1 MKKYWTP
8 VVMLVAVLLILSGCG
23 KKEAE
28 QQATTQTPQVQQA
41 PAPAPAPA
49 PAAPAA
55 APAPAAKKT
64 ARRSSATS
72 APARAAVTVPAQTEF
87 TVRTITSLN
96 SGENKDGDTW
106 EGTLE
111 TPVVVDGREVIPK
124 GADVTG
130 NVVRAVPSG
139 RLGGRAELWLTLTS
153 VSVGSRRYN
162 VTTSEAGQKEGSKAT
177 RDVLLIG
184 GGAGA
189 GAAIGAIAG
198 GGKGAAI
205 GSAIGAIAGT
215 TGAAATGKRDVKF
228 PPESVLRFRL
238 QQDLRL

>member
-1 MKKYWTP
+1 MKKNRIP
-8 VVMLVAVLLILSGCG
+8 VVTLLAVLLVLAGCS

-28 QQATTQTPQVQQA
+28 QQATNQTPQAQQA
-41 PAPAPAPA
+41 PAAPAAPA
-49 PAAPAA
+49 PAAPAKRAARPASTAA
-55 APAPAAKKT
+55 APT
-64 ARRSSATS
+64 
-72 APARAAVTVPAQTEF
+72 RAAVIVPAQTEF

-111 TPVVVDGREVIPK
+111 SPVVVDGREVIPK

-130 NVVRAVPSG
+130 SVTRAVPSG
-139 RLGGRAELWLTLTS
+139 RLGGRAELALTLTG
-153 VSVGSRRYN
+153 VKVGGRRYT
-162 VTTSEAGQKEGSKAT
+162 VTTSEVAQKEGSKTT

-215 TGAAATGKRDVKF
+215 GGAAATGKRDIKY

>member
-1 MKKYWTP
+1 MKKHWTP
-8 VVMLVAVLLILSGCG
+8 VVMFVAVLLVLSGCQ

-28 QQATTQTPQVQQA
+28 QQTASQTPQVQQA
-41 PAPAPAPA
+41 PAPAPAA
-49 PAAPAA
+49 P

-87 TVRTITSLN
+87 TVRTITNLS
-96 SGENKDGDTW
+96 SAENHDGDTW

-111 TPVVVDGREVIPK
+111 SPVIVDGREVIPK

-153 VSVGSRRYN
+153 VSVGGRRYN
-162 VTTSEAGQKEGSKAT
+162 ITTSEAGQKEGSKAT

-184 GGAGA
+184 GGAGV
-189 GAAIGAIAG
+189 GAAIGAAAG

>member
-1 MKKYWTP
+1 MLMKKNRTP
-8 VVMLVAVLLILSGCG
+8 VVILLAVLLVLAGCS

-28 QQATTQTPQVQQA
+28 QPAASQTPQMQQA
-41 PAPAPAPA
+41 PAPPAAPA

-55 APAPAAKKT
+55 KRAARPA
-64 ARRSSATS
+64 SSAA
-72 APARAAVTVPAQTEF
+72 APARAAVIVPAETEF

-111 TPVVVDGREVIPK
+111 SPVVVDSKEVIPK
-124 GADVTG
+124 GASVTG
-130 NVVRAVPSG
+130 TVVRAVPSG
-139 RLGGRAELWLTLTS
+139 RLGGRAELALALTS
-153 VSVGSRRYN
+153 VTVHGRRYTI
-162 VTTSEAGQKEGSKAT
+162 TTSELAQQEGSKAT
-177 RDVLLIG
+177 RDILMIG

-215 TGAAATGKRDVKF
+215 GGAAATGKRDIKF
-228 PPESVLRFRL
+228 PSESVLRFRL
-238 QQDLRL
+238 RQNLRL